1 MASINFTLRQ
11 ETGNIFII
19 KYTLYGTRTRNVL
32 GFAAKPERASSLQYG
47 ISFHFFDR
55 CPMDCLLFLKTISSC
70 GRPLNK
76 IKYKKT
82 HAHTQTRWNDLCECL
97 SCIAQL
103 WIHTHTMASSFGI
116 WPNQMRQSMRESILC
131 AGVRACVRCAYVCE
145 QEYKKGSA
153 AIERVKPKK
162 MRPIHFYIPYC
173 VHKHNRAENQKC
185 GNICIWFHGPQ
196 LIPASR
202 LHLFLLASHCSC
214 FWHHTCWSGHFSVP
228 SNRW

>member
-19 KYTLYGTRTRNVL
+19 KYTLHGTRTRNVL

-103 WIHTHTMASSFGI
+103 WIHTHHGLFI
-116 WPNQMRQSMRESILC
+116 WHMTQSDAAEYEGKYTVC
-131 AGVRACVRCAYVCE
+131 GRACMRAMCVCLRT
-145 QEYKKGSA
+145 
-153 AIERVKPKK
+153 RV
-162 MRPIHFYIPYC
+162 
-173 VHKHNRAENQKC
+173 
-185 GNICIWFHGPQ
+185 
-196 LIPASR
+196 
-202 LHLFLLASHCSC
+202 
-214 FWHHTCWSGHFSVP
+214 
-228 SNRW
+228 